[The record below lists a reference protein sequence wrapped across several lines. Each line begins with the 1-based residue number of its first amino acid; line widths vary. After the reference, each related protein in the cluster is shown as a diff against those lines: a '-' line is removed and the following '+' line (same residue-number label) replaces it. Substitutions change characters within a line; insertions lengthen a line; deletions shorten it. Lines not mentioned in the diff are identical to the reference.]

1 MEEGSIE
8 QVGGLQFIDCCIPL
22 RAFFLGSAD
31 SSIFLKKGRNNPI
44 HPYDV

>member
-22 RAFFLGSAD
+22 RVFFLGQLIRPFS
-31 SSIFLKKGRNNPI
+31 
-44 HPYDV
+44 